1 MIFMHLAL
9 AHKGDGR
16 FLEAEAN
23 FKKAIELNPRNDKV
37 HSNYANMLGAEG
49 RMDEAIAAFDKALSI
64 APRNP
69 TTTKNYGTLLYR
81 AHRKEEVQM
90 LPTLTPYDA
99 LDVMSPL
106 CGLFRQ
112 PFSGARSFI
121 RRWMLFREPHSL
133 SPATQHTLLTLAR
146 L

>member
-49 RMDEAIAAFDKALSI
+49 RMDEAIAAFDKALAI

-81 AHRKEEVQM
+81 AHRKEEVRT
-90 LPTLTPYDA
+90 LPSHTLC
-99 LDVMSPL
+99 DVACWVVESEYAFL
-106 CGLFRQ
+106 CRRRSTTSV
-112 PFSGARSFI
+112 SGARCSFI
-121 RRWMLFREPHSL
+121 RR
-133 SPATQHTLLTLAR
+133 
-146 L
+146 